1 MAHLLRHYTMTVRI
15 VKGIMIMAPEENKAI
30 VRRFFEQAWSQ
41 GDLSIVDELIAT
53 DADNVSPDEMPG
65 TAGIKQFIA
74 MYRAGMPDTRMV
86 VRDQIA
92 EGARVAT
99 HWTGEGTH
107 QGEFMGIAP
116 TGKRVTTRGIS
127 LYRLSGGKIVE
138 GYDAWDKLELAEQ
151 LGGVPRITVHG
162 S

>member
-1 MAHLLRHYTMTVRI
+1 
-15 VKGIMIMAPEENKAI
+15 MIMSPEENKTI

-41 GDLSIVDELIAT
+41 GDLAVVDELIAT
-53 DADNVSPDEMPG
+53 DADNASPDEMPG

-74 MYRAGMPDTRMV
+74 MYHAGMPDTRMV

-92 EGARVAT
+92 EGDQVAT

-151 LGGVPRITVHG
+151 LGSVPRITKRG
-162 S
+162 G